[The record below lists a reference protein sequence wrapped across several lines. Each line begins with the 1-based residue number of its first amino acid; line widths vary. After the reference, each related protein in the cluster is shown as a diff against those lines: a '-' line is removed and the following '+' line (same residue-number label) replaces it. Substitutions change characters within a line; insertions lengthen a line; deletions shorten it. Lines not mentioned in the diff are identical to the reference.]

1 MTKRER
7 RRKQVQQRI
16 AVGVITTVG
25 VVSGIV
31 FAVTPRHSENKK
43 ITKYTMKTTTEL
55 AETIQKEMKREYP
68 NGAKSGEKDKYLK
81 KLEDH
86 LSDMKENK
94 SIKNYVV
101 VKDSDIAEIY
111 LQDGIVYYYNIGLKK
126 NKW

>member
-7 RRKQVQQRI
+7 RRKQVRQRI
-16 AVGVITTVG
+16 AVGVITTVV

-31 FAVTPRHSENKK
+31 FAVIPRHSENKK

-55 AETIQKEMKREYP
+55 AETIQKEMKKEYP
-68 NGAKSGEKDKYLK
+68 KGAKSGEEDKYLK

-126 NKW
+126 NK